1 MDRDDELPRGRVYGQ
16 DHDHSRPGAV
26 PGRDYAD
33 LVGGPLDGM
42 LLDITGWTAQE
53 LQTGAALMT
62 EAGQYGVGGRALYA
76 PRPGERN
83 RWDWSGDTP

>member
-1 MDRDDELPRGRVYGQ
+1 MDRDDELPQGRIYGQ
-16 DHDHSRPGAV
+16 DQDHSRPGPV

-62 EAGQYGVGGRALYA
+62 EAGQYGAGGRARYG

-83 RWDWSGDTP
+83 RWDWAGDTL